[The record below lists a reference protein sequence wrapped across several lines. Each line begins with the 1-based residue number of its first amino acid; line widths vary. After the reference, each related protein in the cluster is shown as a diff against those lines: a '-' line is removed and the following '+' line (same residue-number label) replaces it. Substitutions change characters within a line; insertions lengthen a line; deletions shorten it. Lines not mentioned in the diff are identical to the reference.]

1 MKYKLIPII
10 LSALL
15 IAACGN
21 KESTDNASPSLSD
34 VTSSEAV
41 KKAAESTM
49 SKGDPSKPLSE
60 YREIKS
66 GNDLMFLYQ
75 GMLNLPVDYDKI
87 AEVYS
92 DDYRITQDAFKKQ
105 DIISALKD
113 RINGQIDAAK
123 NSRYI
128 VWVNSS
134 PYSSI
139 LQSYDMKNKSFTV
152 KDWDP
157 ESYWYWNDNAS
168 RYHLT
173 FSNVPQFQASYNASK
188 AAVIHLAKSL
198 AVEWAPAGIRVNA
211 LSPGYTLS
219 DMTRQF
225 MDANPDLRD
234 QWVSTI
240 PAGRMGDPE
249 DLVGMTT
256 FLASPASSYLTGQSL
271 VIDGGYTAI

>member
-1 MKYKLIPII
+1 MKYKLIPIM

-15 IAACGN
+15 VAACDN
-21 KESTDNASPSLSD
+21 KESTDNASPSLSE

-168 RYHLT
+168 RYHLA
-173 FSNVPQFQASYNASK
+173 FSNATQFQKLPVSDESK
-188 AAVIHLAKSL
+188 ARDIEGIVSKGKGMKMRIYAYVQDADPSNTTVKAEIMK
-198 AVEWAPAGIRVNA
+198 VEV
-211 LSPGYTLS
+211 
-219 DMTRQF
+219 
-225 MDANPDLRD
+225 
-234 QWVSTI
+234 
-240 PAGRMGDPE
+240 
-249 DLVGMTT
+249 
-256 FLASPASSYLTGQSL
+256 TGL
-271 VIDGGYTAI
+271 NGEPIYP

>member
-139 LQSYDMKNKSFTV
+139 LQSYDMKSKSFTV

-157 ESYWYWNDNAS
+157 QSYWYWNDNAS

-173 FSNVPQFQASYNASK
+173 FSNVPQFQALHVSDEAKARDIEAIVSK
-188 AAVIHLAKSL
+188 NKGMKLRIYAYVQDADPSNTTVKAEIMK
-198 AVEWAPAGIRVNA
+198 VEV
-211 LSPGYTLS
+211 T
-219 DMTRQF
+219 
-225 MDANPDLRD
+225 
-234 QWVSTI
+234 
-240 PAGRMGDPE
+240 
-249 DLVGMTT
+249 GMN
-256 FLASPASSYLTGQSL
+256 SEPIYP
-271 VIDGGYTAI
+271 